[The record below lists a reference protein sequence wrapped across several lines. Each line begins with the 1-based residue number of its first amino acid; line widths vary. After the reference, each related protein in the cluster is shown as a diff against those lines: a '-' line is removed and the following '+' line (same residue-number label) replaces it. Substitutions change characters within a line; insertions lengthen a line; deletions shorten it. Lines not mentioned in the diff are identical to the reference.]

1 MLPDH
6 QAVPGLARLINLTGD
21 RFAGKS
27 EALVRLDEAELLEIV
42 SRRLSLKDYGD
53 QYFREGL
60 SRFIDSVKHDA
71 DLTFL
76 GRVLQRGAIERS
88 LENRLR
94 FIDYQK
100 KRPEVFAGELI
111 PPIIV
116 MGLPRS
122 GTTFFHRL
130 LAQDARNRGLYFW
143 ELTHPIPPTAGTDLR
158 KFTAKLEYNLFRRL
172 TKHFDHIHVIRDTE
186 YEECIFLMTLT
197 FQSGAYW
204 MLAPVYSYARWCMG
218 SDRLKSYGEY
228 VQLLKIFQAQAP
240 DRRLVLKAPAHTGS
254 LNEILHLMPDAILV
268 QTHRHPVDV
277 CNSVN
282 SLVYAAHCNVVKRLD
297 VRKMAEYDVDM
308 LDVEL
313 RRNLFSR
320 KYHGVKVHDI
330 LYEELLADPLSVVK
344 KLYASHN
351 IEFGIS
357 MEAHMKA
364 FINNNPQHKHGKHH
378 YCSADF
384 GMTDAQITD
393 RFEEYMN
400 LFGYKAR
407 SGSAE
412 GFSCVP
418 F

>member
-1 MLPDH
+1 MLPNH
-6 QAVPGLARLINLTGD
+6 QAVPGLARLINIIGD

-27 EALVRLDEAELLEIV
+27 ESLIRIYAPELLEIV

-53 QYFREGL
+53 PYFREGL
-60 SRFIDSVKHDA
+60 NRFIDSLNHDA

-76 GRVLQRGAIERS
+76 GRILQRGAIERS
-88 LENRLR
+88 LENRLK

-100 KRPEVFAGELI
+100 KRPDVLTQALI

-130 LAQDARNRGLYFW
+130 LAQDGRNRGLYFW
-143 ELTHPIPPTAGTDLR
+143 ELTHPIPPTEGGDYR
-158 KFTAKLEYNLFRRL
+158 KLAAKIEYNLFRRL

-197 FQSGAYW
+197 FQSGAFW
-204 MLAPVYSYARWCMG
+204 MLAPVYSYARWCMD

-254 LNEILHLMPDAILV
+254 LNEILRLMPNAILV

-282 SLVYAAHCNVVKRLD
+282 SLVYFAHCNVVKHLD
-297 VRKMAEYDVDM
+297 VRKMAETDVDM

-320 KYHGVKVHDI
+320 KYNGVKIHDI
-330 LYEELLADPLSVVK
+330 LYEELLADPMRVVK
-344 KLYASHN
+344 SLYDRHG
-351 IEFGIS
+351 IEFS
-357 MEAHMKA
+357 PSVESRMKA
-364 FINNNPQHKHGKHH
+364 FIDGNPQHKHGKHQ
-378 YCSADF
+378 YSSADF

-400 LFGYKAR
+400 LFGYR
-407 SGSAE
+407 
-412 GFSCVP
+412 P
-418 F
+418 R